1 MWTIY
6 KKEIRSFL
14 SSLIAYIVMIVF
26 LATTGLFMWV
36 IKGNTVFDYGIAG
49 MQVMFDLAP
58 YILVFLVSA
67 VTMRSFSE
75 ERRLGTIETL
85 TTRPVSD
92 LAIILGKFFAC
103 LTLVVFALLPTLIY
117 YYSIKKLAMDGIS
130 VDTGAMWGSYLG
142 LLMLGAAYTSI
153 GIFASSLTD
162 NQIVALITGMVLSLF
177 FYLVLGMVG
186 DIKAL
191 DSIGKSVEWF
201 GLEYHYNSMSRGVI
215 DTRDIIYMLSFSGVF
230 IWLTK
235 TVFESRKW

>member
-14 SSLIAYIVMIVF
+14 SSLIAYVVMIVF
-26 LATTGLFMWV
+26 LGTTGLFMWV
-36 IKGNTVFDYGIAG
+36 IKGNTVFDFGVAS

-58 YILVFLVSA
+58 YVLIFLVSA

-75 ERRLGTIETL
+75 ERRLGTMESL

-92 LAIILGKFFAC
+92 ISIIMAKFLAC
-103 LTLVVFALLPTLIY
+103 LTLVLFALLPTLIY
-117 YYSIKKLAMDGIS
+117 YFSIDRLGNPVGN
-130 VDTGAMWGSYLG
+130 VDTGAMWGSYTG
-142 LLMLGAAYTSI
+142 LILLGAAYTSM

-162 NQIVALITGMVLSLF
+162 NQIVALILSMVLCLF
-177 FYLVLGMVG
+177 FYIVVGMVG

-191 DSIGKSVEWF
+191 DAIGKSVEWF
-201 GLEYHYNSMSRGVI
+201 GLDYHYYSLSRGVL
-215 DTRDIIYMLSFSGVF
+215 DTRDVLFMLSFSGVF

>member
-36 IKGNTVFDYGIAG
+36 IKGNTVFDFGIAG

>member
-14 SSLIAYIVMIVF
+14 SSLIAYVVIIVF
-26 LATTGLFMWV
+26 LGTTGLFMWV
-36 IKGNTVFDYGIAG
+36 IKGNTVFDFGVAS

-58 YILVFLVSA
+58 YVLIFLVSA

-75 ERRLGTIETL
+75 ERRLGTMESL

-92 LAIILGKFFAC
+92 ISIIMAKFLAC
-103 LTLVVFALLPTLIY
+103 LTLVLFALLPTLIY
-117 YYSIKKLAMDGIS
+117 YFSIDRLGNPVGN
-130 VDTGAMWGSYLG
+130 VDTGAMWGSYTG
-142 LLMLGAAYTSI
+142 LILLGAAYTSM

-162 NQIVALITGMVLSLF
+162 NQIVALILSMVLCLF
-177 FYLVLGMVG
+177 FYIVVGMVG

-191 DSIGKSVEWF
+191 DAIGKSVEWF
-201 GLEYHYNSMSRGVI
+201 GLDYHYYSLSRGVL
-215 DTRDIIYMLSFSGVF
+215 DTRDVLFMLSFSGVF

>member
-26 LATTGLFMWV
+26 LVTTGLFMWV
-36 IKGNTVFDYGIAG
+36 IKGNTVFDFGVAS
-49 MQVMFDLAP
+49 MQVMFDLSP

-92 LAIILGKFFAC
+92 LAVIMGKFLAC
-103 LTLVVFALLPTLIY
+103 FTLVVFAILPTLVY
-117 YYSIKKLAMDGIS
+117 YYSIGKLANPVGNI
-130 VDTGAMWGSYLG
+130 DTGAMWGSYLG
-142 LLMLGAAYTSI
+142 LLLLGAAYTSI

-162 NQIVALITGMVLSLF
+162 NQIVALISSMVMSLF

-191 DSIGKSVEWF
+191 DAIGKSVEWF
-201 GLEYHYNSMSRGVI
+201 GLDYHYYSMSRGVI
-215 DTRDIIYMLSFSGVF
+215 DTRDVVYMLSFTGVF
-230 IWLTK
+230 VWLTK

>member
-1 MWTIY
+1 
-6 KKEIRSFL
+6 
-14 SSLIAYIVMIVF
+14 MIVF

>member
-26 LATTGLFMWV
+26 LVTTGLFMWV
-36 IKGNTVFDYGIAG
+36 IKGNTVFDFGVAS
-49 MQVMFDLAP
+49 MQVMFDLSP

-92 LAIILGKFFAC
+92 LAVIMGKFLAC
-103 LTLVVFALLPTLIY
+103 FTLVVLAILPTLVY
-117 YYSIKKLAMDGIS
+117 YYSISKLANPAGNI
-130 VDTGAMWGSYLG
+130 DTGAMWGSYLG
-142 LLMLGAAYTSI
+142 LLLLGAAYTSI

-162 NQIVALITGMVLSLF
+162 NQIVALISSMVMSLF

-186 DIKAL
+186 DVKAL
-191 DSIGKSVEWF
+191 DAIGKSVEWF
-201 GLEYHYNSMSRGVI
+201 GLDYHYYSMSRGVI
-215 DTRDIIYMLSFSGVF
+215 DTRDVVYMLSFTGVF
-230 IWLTK
+230 VWLTK